1 MQQYNVIGIMSG
13 TSLDGVDLAYCT
25 FQFNTHWTYAILK
38 AETFSYSEEWKKIL
52 TELPTKNAETFVKV
66 DSALGKLF
74 GQLVKDFCTKHSL
87 DPDFI
92 SSHGH
97 TIFHQPDSG
106 YTSQIGDGSSIS
118 AVSGFPV
125 ICDFR
130 SADVALGGQG
140 APLVPIGDRLLFG
153 EFDYCL
159 NLGGIANISFE
170 ENNQRIAF
178 DVCGCNIV
186 LNALACRLGD
196 EYDEGGKYAAKGTIN
211 NELLDKINKSGYFNK
226 PYPKSLGR
234 EDLEVDILPIFDKPG
249 MKVEDLLATFCE
261 HIAQQIGKQ
270 TKSGNMI
277 VSGGGVHNSF
287 LLDRIK
293 FYSKASIV
301 VPDVQ
306 IINFKEALIFAFLG
320 VLRKRKEVNCL
331 SSVTGSS
338 RDNCGGIIWE
348 P

>member
-92 SSHGH
+92 ASHGH

-106 YTSQIGDGSSIS
+106 YT
-118 AVSGFPV
+118 
-125 ICDFR
+125 
-130 SADVALGGQG
+130 LGGQG

-186 LNALACRLGD
+186 LNALARRLGD

-261 HIAQQIGKQ
+261 HMY
-270 TKSGNMI
+270 KS
-277 VSGGGVHNSF
+277 
-287 LLDRIK
+287 LT
-293 FYSKASIV
+293 SKK
-301 VPDVQ
+301 P
-306 IINFKEALIFAFLG
+306 
-320 VLRKRKEVNCL
+320 
-331 SSVTGSS
+331 
-338 RDNCGGIIWE
+338 
-348 P
+348 